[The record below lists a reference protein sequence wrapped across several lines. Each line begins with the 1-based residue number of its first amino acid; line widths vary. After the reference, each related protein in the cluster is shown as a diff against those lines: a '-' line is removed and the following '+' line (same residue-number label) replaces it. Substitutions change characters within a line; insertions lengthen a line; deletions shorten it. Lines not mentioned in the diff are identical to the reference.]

1 MTILL
6 IAATYVFTP
15 IVVPGS
21 SIQVAFGLNDS
32 EQTMITTAD
41 GVSGVYRRGTFTPL
55 PPSDAGLATGFGIN
69 NDGVITGTITLADGS
84 DQGFILSGST
94 YTTFS
99 RPGFIY
105 TAPRAIDNAG
115 MVTGF
120 SFNAVP
126 TVGSRGFLYDPA
138 TGTFTD
144 VTPSGSTFTLV
155 QGSNVAGQVT
165 GNSQGRGVTRY
176 GFVWQGGS
184 FTTFR
189 VGDLRTNVRGIND
202 AGLMTGFNLTLSANA
217 AGFIGTPSTGFD
229 RIAAPDADEF
239 GTSCEGINNL
249 RQVVCVYVDTAGV
262 GRAFI
267 ASLPEVALARLLDDV
282 TGVGPGKSLEAK
294 VMDAQT
300 DYAGGDIA
308 STCADLTDLLKEVKA
323 QTGKKVSVAAA
334 GFMSTNTTAI
344 QGAIGCR

>member
-32 EQTMITTAD
+32 EQTMVTTAD

-126 TVGSRGFLYDPA
+126 TVGSRGFVWSMNWLGARKA
-138 TGTFTD
+138 TVFTGHSVGGPSISNVN
-144 VTPSGSTFTLV
+144 VTIDSNQLAYVRADFQVTRDGQALSKGVDQFTLV
-155 QGSNVAGQVT
+155 REPTGWKIAVVAYT
-165 GNSQGRGVTRY
+165 
-176 GFVWQGGS
+176 
-184 FTTFR
+184 
-189 VGDLRTNVRGIND
+189 
-202 AGLMTGFNLTLSANA
+202 
-217 AGFIGTPSTGFD
+217 
-229 RIAAPDADEF
+229 
-239 GTSCEGINNL
+239 
-249 RQVVCVYVDTAGV
+249 
-262 GRAFI
+262 
-267 ASLPEVALARLLDDV
+267 SLPAR
-282 TGVGPGKSLEAK
+282 
-294 VMDAQT
+294 
-300 DYAGGDIA
+300 
-308 STCADLTDLLKEVKA
+308 
-323 QTGKKVSVAAA
+323 
-334 GFMSTNTTAI
+334 
-344 QGAIGCR
+344 

>member
-32 EQTMITTAD
+32 EQTMVTTAD

-189 VGDLRTNVRGIND
+189 VG
-202 AGLMTGFNLTLSANA
+202 TGYLNLIAMPEDKQWSWWGRVIFHVADVDVVYAKALA
-217 AGFIGTPSTGFD
+217 AGFAPSTTPQ
-229 RIAAPDADEF
+229 I
-239 GTSCEGINNL
+239 
-249 RQVVCVYVDTAGV
+249 
-262 GRAFI
+262 GRAH
-267 ASLPEVALARLLDDV
+267 V
-282 TGVGPGKSLEAK
+282 
-294 VMDAQT
+294 
-300 DYAGGDIA
+300 
-308 STCADLTDLLKEVKA
+308 
-323 QTGKKVSVAAA
+323 
-334 GFMSTNTTAI
+334 
-344 QGAIGCR
+344 